1 MLEITNRAL
10 IGEGISSAV
19 LQGTST
25 QRGDL
30 VKRFISSNGLRV
42 LCLNATADNSGLS
55 LVIANHLF
63 LLDPIMSP
71 AILQQVCG
79 RISRQGQVRP
89 CVIYHVLSEG
99 SIDESL
105 VKLRNK
111 RKGNVREDL
120 SLYEVINLL
129 TI

>member
-1 MLEITNRAL
+1 
-10 IGEGISSAV
+10 
-19 LQGTST
+19 
-25 QRGDL
+25 
-30 VKRFISSNGLRV
+30 
-42 LCLNATADNSGLS
+42 
-55 LVIANHLF
+55 
-63 LLDPIMSP
+63 MSP

>member
-1 MLEITNRAL
+1 
-10 IGEGISSAV
+10 
-19 LQGTST
+19 
-25 QRGDL
+25 
-30 VKRFISSNGLRV
+30 
-42 LCLNATADNSGLS
+42 
-55 LVIANHLF
+55 
-63 LLDPIMSP
+63 
-71 AILQQVCG
+71 
-79 RISRQGQVRP
+79 
-89 CVIYHVLSEG
+89 VIYHVLSEG